1 MNESVMPVVDVVV
14 LPRGRLVEG
23 DARVVLGL
31 RGDDEA
37 GDGLLEGGVEGL
49 VVVGHEGGLRVVEE
63 GGARGEVELG
73 RRGMLGGQEVDA
85 RRRGPLGALLE
96 EDLGERVRREGLVWV
111 G

>member
-1 MNESVMPVVDVVV
+1 MNASVMPVVERVKKQMEEAMNGKGFKLMPVIDVVV

-49 VVVGHEGGLRVVEE
+49 VVVGHEGGLRVV
-63 GGARGEVELG
+63 
-73 RRGMLGGQEVDA
+73 
-85 RRRGPLGALLE
+85 
-96 EDLGERVRREGLVWV
+96 
-111 G
+111 